1 MGLRRPPCWAWLAA
15 VAPAWAQ
22 PAATPAAAV
31 AASAPAAPAPAA
43 AAVPRQAASA
53 PHGQQVVIEGRTD
66 DAALRRRQA
75 TVAGTVIGRDE
86 LEAYG
91 DNTVSD
97 VLQRAAGVS
106 MDGDTPRLRGLGAG
120 YTQILLNGEPAPP
133 GFSLDTLAP
142 SEIERIEIVKG
153 PTAEFGGAAG
163 TINVV
168 LRSAP
173 RLQQREWRGALGYR
187 MVQPQGSGGFHWGD
201 RLGALGLFLP
211 INVYSWANGARVWQQ
226 RVARAADGTVSRQR
240 VQGWDHWLGHGLNL
254 GPRLDWKISDTDT
267 LQWQAFV
274 QRNWHDNQGERHT
287 QSLQGPA
294 PALVADR
301 SASWGG
307 WRMARTQAQWLR
319 KQVDG
324 ERLELKASLQGSRW
338 TGTGRAQGIT
348 PGGAEGT
355 LRSSDGNHHERS
367 HSLGLRWRK
376 PWAEHHTLALG
387 LDQDQR
393 LRRELNRR
401 FDNGVEQITSAIG
414 VPFEADI
421 RKQVVF
427 AQDEWALGDDASL
440 NAGLR
445 AEAVSQR
452 LASPSVSAHNRYTAL
467 APTLQWRLALDPK
480 SRDVLRAGLARTV
493 RAPDLGLLLPR
504 YSLNGAYDRDTS
516 NTPIAADSAGNPL
529 LQPERVWALDLSL
542 ERYLPGDGVLSVS
555 AFHRRVH
562 NLIRRRIALE
572 TVAEASAPRWVS
584 RPVNLGG
591 ARSSGLELE
600 LKGPAA
606 PWLGAWWAQAPKTL
620 QLRAALSVYRSSVE
634 QIDDPDARLEGQPP
648 WQATLGL
655 DWRELWPGWSLGASL
670 AHTPAYA
677 TAQTDRQ
684 HVWRGQVQRLD
695 AYLLWRIERGA
706 SLRLAVNN
714 LLAPDSLS
722 SNAVTDLDGFTAGAQ
737 TGRSTP
743 AQFNASLQWKF

>member
-1 MGLRRPPCWAWLAA
+1 MSLRRPLCWAWLAA
-15 VAPAWAQ
+15 AAPVWAQ
-22 PAATPAAAV
+22 PAATPPASGSAAPAAASAPV
-31 AASAPAAPAPAA
+31 AASAPAKPATAPG
-43 AAVPRQAASA
+43 
-53 PHGQQVVIEGRTD
+53 GQQVVIEGRTD

-86 LEAYG
+86 LEAHG
-91 DNTVSD
+91 DNSVSD

-142 SEIERIEIVKG
+142 SEIERIEIVKS

-201 RLGALGLFLP
+201 RIGALGLFLP
-211 INVYSWANGARVWQQ
+211 INVYSWANGAEVWQQ
-226 RVARAADGTVSRQR
+226 RVSRAADGTVSRQY
-240 VQGWDHWLGHGLNL
+240 VQGRDHWLGHGLNL

-267 LQWQAFV
+267 LQWQAFM

-287 QSLQGPA
+287 RVIEGPA
-294 PALVADR
+294 ASLAEDR

-307 WRMARTQAQWLR
+307 WRMARTQAQWVR

-324 ERLELKASLQGSRW
+324 ERLELKAGLQGSRW
-338 TGTGRAQGIT
+338 TGTGRAQGST
-348 PGGAEGT
+348 PSGSPGS
-355 LRSSDGNHHERS
+355 LRSADGNHHERS

-376 PWAEHHTLALG
+376 PWAERHTLALG
-387 LDQDQR
+387 ADHDWRQR
-393 LRRELNRR
+393 LEINRR
-401 FDNGVEQITSAIG
+401 FDNGAEQITGALG
-414 VPFEADI
+414 VPFEARI
-421 RKQVVF
+421 ARQVLF
-427 AQDEWALGDDASL
+427 AQDEWAIGDDSSVST
-440 NAGLR
+440 GLR

-480 SRDVLRAGLARTV
+480 SRDVLRVGLARSV

-504 YSLNGAYDRDTS
+504 YSLNGSYDREQP
-516 NTPIAADSAGNPL
+516 NTPIAADSAGNPQ

-542 ERYLPGDGVLSVS
+542 ERYLPGDGVLSAS
-555 AFHRRVH
+555 AFHRRVQ
-562 NLIRRRIALE
+562 NLIRRRIGLE
-572 TVAEASAPRWVS
+572 TVAEASVPRWVS
-584 RPVNLGG
+584 RPINLGG

-606 PWLGAWWAQAPKTL
+606 TWLGAWWTEAPRTL
-620 QLRAALSVYRSSVE
+620 QLRAAVSVYRSGVE

-670 AHTPAYA
+670 AHTPAYT

-684 HVWRGQVQRLD
+684 HVWRGQAQRLD
-695 AYLLWRIERGA
+695 AYLLWRIARGA

-722 SNAVTDLDGFTAGAQ
+722 SNAIEDLDGFTAGAQ
-737 TGRSTP
+737 TGRTTP